1 MFDVELSRVR
11 CRMCVPHWT
20 ESCISTL
27 GDLLAGDASL
37 RMGVSRDTMSALLD
51 TKHKN
56 SRELYGWASAS
67 AAVQLLRRVYH

>member
-1 MFDVELSRVR
+1 
-11 CRMCVPHWT
+11 
-20 ESCISTL
+20 
-27 GDLLAGDASL
+27 
-37 RMGVSRDTMSALLD
+37 MGVSRDTMSALLD